1 MIWQKI
7 KYKLKWGLRDIQ
19 SFFGVSFST
28 KIIDGGVRVLCFHG
42 VCRDEQSYINARFL
56 KESHLKKL
64 LIAIK
69 NHFNIID
76 LETYLNGKYSQE
88 KLNIL
93 LTFDDGYKNNKT
105 LLLPII
111 EELKIPVTLF
121 VLARENMPLWP
132 DLIDIIFDQQKQ
144 KLLQQLYGID
154 NKEKFKSW
162 IHHQPTHIVESVTDE
177 LKIIAQPFLAD
188 YKEFWETLSK
198 EELIL
203 LNEHPLVT
211 LCNHTAN
218 HYNLLS
224 LDQKQLKEEVEVCSQ
239 FLKEINAKFPDVL
252 AFPYGFYNA
261 ELCST
266 LDTLNYHVRFSITEG
281 INTDEKAINRLVINP
296 FISIRNQLIS
306 IVNGKY

>member
-144 KLLQQLYGID
+144 KMTKL
-154 NKEKFKSW
+154 
-162 IHHQPTHIVESVTDE
+162 SVHFFTNRCFE
-177 LKIIAQPFLAD
+177 R
-188 YKEFWETLSK
+188 SK
-198 EELIL
+198 
-203 LNEHPLVT
+203 
-211 LCNHTAN
+211 
-218 HYNLLS
+218 
-224 LDQKQLKEEVEVCSQ
+224 CS
-239 FLKEINAKFPDVL
+239 
-252 AFPYGFYNA
+252 
-261 ELCST
+261 
-266 LDTLNYHVRFSITEG
+266 
-281 INTDEKAINRLVINP
+281 
-296 FISIRNQLIS
+296 
-306 IVNGKY
+306 